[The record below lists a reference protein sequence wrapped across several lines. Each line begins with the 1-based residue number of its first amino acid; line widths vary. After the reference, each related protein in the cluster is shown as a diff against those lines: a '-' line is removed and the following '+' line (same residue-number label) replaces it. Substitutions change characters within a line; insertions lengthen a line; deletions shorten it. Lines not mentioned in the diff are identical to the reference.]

1 MSFSRQNISARIVRA
16 TENLAL
22 IENTEDDTD
31 EKSRK
36 IISNILKIN
45 EQSHTSTISNY
56 EKSKTV
62 AKIAYEISD
71 PNESH

>member
-1 MSFSRQNISARIVRA
+1 MSFSRQNISARIVRT

-45 EQSHTSTISNY
+45 EQSHTNNY
-56 EKSKTV
+56 EKLKTV
-62 AKIAYEISD
+62 AGLRMK
-71 PNESH
+71 